1 LPSGNRGVGERSD
14 TSGHQST
21 LLWSEAVFERN
32 CKLTII
38 PPHPMAEYQMVCRR
52 GISSRRYHQPVMRES
67 PGVTWLSEMLEQAQ
81 YVTYSCLK
89 DTKEESSDH
98 DVSEVLGPNHDEDQD
113 TPEESRTTKDS
124 TGVESTKSVGPSG
137 LSDHVTTLQRQQ
149 AASWRTEASLTCRK

>member
-1 LPSGNRGVGERSD
+1 
-14 TSGHQST
+14 
-21 LLWSEAVFERN
+21 
-32 CKLTII
+32 
-38 PPHPMAEYQMVCRR
+38 
-52 GISSRRYHQPVMRES
+52 
-67 PGVTWLSEMLEQAQ
+67 VTWLSEMLEQAQ

-113 TPEESRTTKDS
+113 TPEESGTTKDS
-124 TGVESTKSVGPSG
+124 TSVESTESVRPSG